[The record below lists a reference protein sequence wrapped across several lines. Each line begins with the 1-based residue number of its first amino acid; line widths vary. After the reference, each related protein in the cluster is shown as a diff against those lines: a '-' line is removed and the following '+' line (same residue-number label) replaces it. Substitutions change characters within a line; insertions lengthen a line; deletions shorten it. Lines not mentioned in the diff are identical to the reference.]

1 MSSFLSFWQTVQLA
15 TDSIVF
21 LESLKRKV
29 QLTAYGNF
37 WCFKLIFAW
46 QPNCAA
52 LFTSTDGSSFD
63 GPFPAFQ
70 GYPIP
75 HPPPFLA
82 LGLYIA
88 HHITPRC
95 VPRYLSNKLS
105 KYLHHQQHNCKANK
119 KKKKQKLK
127 HKTAANRWENIISQL
142 FWLARIVLVSFSA
155 FRIMFSLFFIGLKM
169 RSLAHSLRF
178 SVLLVFRFSGFLVS
192 VASRFLF
199 VCATYGHKMLYPR
212 SHMWPA
218 AWLPGCLCIC
228 LILLALLNRWEMA
241 FKLKRRGS
249 VDFNIS

>member
-21 LESLKRKV
+21 LETLKRKV

-119 KKKKQKLK
+119 KKKKKKIKAQNGSQQMRKY
-127 HKTAANRWENIISQL
+127 HFAAFLTRPYR
-142 FWLARIVLVSFSA
+142 FGFFFSFSDYVFFVFHWSEDA
-155 FRIMFSLFFIGLKM
+155 FVGTFPSVFS
-169 RSLAHSLRF
+169 SPCF
-178 SVLLVFRFSGFLVS
+178 SVFWFSCFRGFTVS
-192 VASRFLF
+192 VCLCNIWTQD
-199 VCATYGHKMLYPR
+199 VVPPITHVTGCL
-212 SHMWPA
+212 A
-218 AWLPGCLCIC
+218 AWLFVYLPHSAG
-228 LILLALLNRWEMA
+228 LIESLGNGL
-241 FKLKRRGS
+241 
-249 VDFNIS
+249 

>member
-178 SVLLVFRFSGFLVS
+178 SVRSPCFSVFWFSCFRGFTVS
-192 VASRFLF
+192 VCLCNIWTQD
-199 VCATYGHKMLYPR
+199 VVPPITHVTGCL
-212 SHMWPA
+212 A
-218 AWLPGCLCIC
+218 AWLFVYLPHSAG
-228 LILLALLNRWEMA
+228 LIESLGNGL
-241 FKLKRRGS
+241 
-249 VDFNIS
+249 